1 MGTFV
6 RVLKDPVAQSA
17 LYIGNRFDTD
27 PAIVINRIWLTRISE
42 PRILLRPTSQQVSLR
57 ELVRQH
63 RHGFHRVTYAVI
75 PFERWATT
83 DRAREYFSKFT
94 SITVANV
101 GDAPAKGVPGN
112 LTGFPYALDRF
123 FPGGYRDELIA
134 LKYVGNGF
142 QASGEEKPSETEYYY
157 PTRAMDWQET
167 ADPDSVSVEYKG
179 VTFSLQRT
187 RELYDPSIRSILF
200 FAHRVLDRPEPGQD
214 FKDLQLSL
222 QRGTASRP

>member
-1 MGTFV
+1 M
-6 RVLKDPVAQSA
+6 QSFPSSD
-17 LYIGNRFDTD
+17 G
-27 PAIVINRIWLTRISE
+27 P
-42 PRILLRPTSQQVSLR
+42 LRT
-57 ELVRQH
+57 EH
-63 RHGFHRVTYAVI
+63 
-75 PFERWATT
+75 
-83 DRAREYFSKFT
+83 
-94 SITVANV
+94 ANIV